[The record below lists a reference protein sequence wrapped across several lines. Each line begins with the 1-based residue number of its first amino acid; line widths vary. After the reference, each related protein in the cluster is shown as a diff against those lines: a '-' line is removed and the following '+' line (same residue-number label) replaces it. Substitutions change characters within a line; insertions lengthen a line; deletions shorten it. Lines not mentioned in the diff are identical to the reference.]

1 MREDIDGM
9 LGPFDD
15 PQSDFVLAAT
25 IGHFFQDPRSHD
37 LSRKKISTVSEKM
50 AFALQHVKDE
60 RKRSQRPPNKFK
72 ER

>member
-1 MREDIDGM
+1 M

-15 PQSDFVLAAT
+15 PQSEFVLAAS
-25 IGHFFQDPRSHD
+25 IGQFFQDPRSHD

-50 AFALQHVKDE
+50 AFALQHVKDIKDE
-60 RKRSQRPPNKFK
+60 KRRNRKPPKKSK

>member
-1 MREDIDGM
+1 M

-37 LSRKKISTVSEKM
+37 LSRKKISTVSENM
-50 AFALQHVKDE
+50 AFALQHVKEVKDE
-60 RKRSQRPPNKFK
+60 RKRSLKPPTKSK